1 MSIELYTYK
10 FRLQPTRLQIILLNK
25 HIGAGRYCYN
35 HFLNQKKVSYQNY
48 KQSQVDDV
56 KFVNI
61 KYKGSNYY
69 DNAAELTQMKH
80 VEETGWL
87 KEVNSQSLQYS
98 LKCLDGAFQRFF
110 KKTAGF
116 PKFHNRFRT
125 NSFTIPANTRLRSG
139 KLVIPKFL
147 EGISII
153 MHRPIEGE
161 ICTSTISKEP
171 TGEYYVAV
179 TVERDMT
186 PVISKFYQPTGK
198 VVGIDLGIKDLI
210 ISTDSNT
217 PNEPNPKNTYKY
229 QDKLKKLQVHLSKK
243 VKGSSN
249 RNKARLKVAKIHKKI
264 TNSRKDAIHK
274 ATTNLVRSSD
284 IIIMENLKT
293 RNMLRNR
300 KLAKAISD
308 ASFGEIKR
316 QLEYKCTWYNKVLVK
331 IGTFYPSSK
340 TCSACGWINQSLTLK
355 DRRWSCT
362 QCAINHD
369 RDINASKNI
378 LREGLRCISS
388 GTGDYTHGAN
398 VSLNVIKQLALKWEA
413 STALA

>member
-1 MSIELYTYK
+1 
-10 FRLQPTRLQIILLNK
+10 
-25 HIGAGRYCYN
+25 
-35 HFLNQKKVSYQNY
+35 
-48 KQSQVDDV
+48 
-56 KFVNI
+56 
-61 KYKGSNYY
+61 
-69 DNAAELTQMKH
+69 MKL

-110 KKTAGF
+110 KKTSGF

-125 NSFTIPANTRLRSG
+125 NSFTIPANTRIKRNTLSSNLRNEF

-171 TGEYYVAV
+171 TGEYYVAI

-186 PVISKFYQPTGK
+186 PVISKFYQPTGS

-210 ISTDSNT
+210 ISSNPKT
-217 PNEPNPKNTYKY
+217 KNEPNPKNTYKY
-229 QDKLKKLQVHLSKK
+229 QDKLKKLQAHLSKK

-264 TNSRKDAIHK
+264 TNSRKDAIQK
-274 ATTNLVRSSD
+274 ATTNLVRNND

-340 TCSACGWINQSLTLK
+340 TCSACGCINQSLTLK

-378 LREGLRCISS
+378 LKEGLRCISS
-388 GTGDYTHGAN
+388 GTGDLGSLPAVRTDGKGAHYTHGAN